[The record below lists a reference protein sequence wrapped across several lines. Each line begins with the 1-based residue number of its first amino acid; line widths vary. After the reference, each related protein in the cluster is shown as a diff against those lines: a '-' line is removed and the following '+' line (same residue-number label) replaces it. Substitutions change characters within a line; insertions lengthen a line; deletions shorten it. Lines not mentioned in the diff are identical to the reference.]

1 MSGNTNQILPKA
13 NRLYGRLTATLRLF
27 LCLQKNHNLT
37 TDLLALG
44 PPEYE
49 ETNPTARPISQ
60 PETCAP
66 QSLATTAALPMTKAK
81 FAVFC
86 AGQEDRGL
94 HPYLQNRY
102 ADGPR
107 STMLRSIADTASPCR
122 SAHSRY
128 DSDV

>member
-1 MSGNTNQILPKA
+1 MSENTEHNLIKGTRTV
-13 NRLYGRLTATLRLF
+13 RLLLS
-27 LCLQKNHNLT
+27 LQKNNNLT

-60 PETCAP
+60 PEACAP
-66 QSLATTAALPMTKAK
+66 QSLAKTATAPMMRAK

-94 HPYLQNRY
+94 HAYLQNRY